1 MSFAAE
7 PYGVFVDD
15 LVSSLTGGVTREEFR
30 YPNLASPWQLAFRDD
45 HLPKTVRI
53 QGIVDGA
60 YTRFERDRD
69 FKVDA
74 QGFISWIADDG
85 AADEVDARRPDR
97 GSRFY
102 VSYERTPASR
112 HAPLLTDRNPGS
124 VLRTLA
130 ESFAREFAVISK
142 QMEKVY
148 KAGFL
153 ATAVDRDLDQVVAL
167 VGVHRRTQQYASGE
181 VVFNRDTPAPA
192 DIYIPAGTRI
202 STSDVPP
209 VTVETNEARTLRA
222 GSLSEAV
229 PVRSTSEGT
238 EGKALADSLT
248 VIHRPILGIQH
259 VTNPLDLGFV
269 GEKETDEGLRK
280 RAARALE
287 GSGASTIDAIVSALT
302 TIEGLREQ
310 DVKVTEDHVNHPGL
324 IKITI
329 AASLTT
335 AQAVRAAELINEAR
349 PAGIK
354 VLHNLNTT
362 PQVSVPAL
370 LEDDSGPAEEAPA
383 AGTSEDV
390 WFPLAIRIK
399 VIPTVAALTT
409 EEKKTLSD
417 KVAAAVSDAVGELGI
432 GDPVIYNA
440 LVAVAMTPDGVKDV
454 LLEVYP
460 LGAAS
465 GRSNIIIPQTS
476 RARLD
481 SADLSAGTIGALVAL
496 DLSAN
501 ILLKGRLLLQDEDQA
516 VAFARDDIST
526 KLGAWLGL
534 GQATIEQ
541 PLLLGQLPS
550 NDDYEVT
557 DLTYNAEFVEQG
569 LVLLV
574 DNPTLALDADQQ
586 PWLRTLKIAEV
597 QRAD

>member
-30 YPNLASPWQLAFRDD
+30 YPYLGSPWQLAFRDD
-45 HLPKTVRI
+45 HLLKTVRI
-53 QGIVDGA
+53 HGIVDGD

-69 FKVDA
+69 FKVDSE
-74 QGFISWIADDG
+74 GYISWIADEGEDAKG
-85 AADEVDARRPDR
+85 DARRPDP

-102 VSYERTPASR
+102 VSYERRPENR
-112 HAPLLTDRNPGS
+112 PAPLLTDRNPGS

-130 ESFAREFAVISK
+130 ESFAREFAVVSN

-153 ATAVDRDLDQVVAL
+153 ATAEDRDLDQVAAL
-167 VGVHRRTQQYASGE
+167 VGIRRRTQQYASGE
-181 VVFNRDTPAPA
+181 VVFSRDTPAPA
-192 DIYIPAGTRI
+192 DINIPAGTRI

-209 VTVETNEARTLRA
+209 VTVETSEARTLRA

-229 PVRSTSEGT
+229 PVRATIEGT
-238 EGKALADSLT
+238 AGKALADTLT
-248 VIHRPILGIQH
+248 VIHRPILGIQR
-259 VTNPLDLGFV
+259 VTNPQDLGFV
-269 GEKETDEGLRK
+269 GAKESDEGLRK

-287 GSGASTIDAIVSALT
+287 GSGAATIDAIVAALT

-329 AASLTT
+329 AASLTA
-335 AQAVRAAELINEAR
+335 AQAARAEQLINESR

-354 VLHNLNTT
+354 VLHNLKTT
-362 PQVSVPAL
+362 PAVSVPAL
-370 LEDDSGPAEEAPA
+370 LEEDSGPAAEPPA
-383 AGTSEDV
+383 SGTSEEA
-390 WFPLAIRIK
+390 WFPLAMNIK
-399 VIPTVAALTT
+399 VIPAVATLTA
-409 EEKKTLSD
+409 EEKKSLSD
-417 KVAAAVSDAVGELGI
+417 KVAAAVSSAVGELGI

-440 LVAVAMTPDGVKDV
+440 LVAVAMSQEGVKDV
-454 LLEVYP
+454 FLEVFP
-460 LGAAS
+460 LGAGS
-465 GRSNIIIPQTS
+465 GRSNIIVPPTS

-481 SADLSAGTIGALVAL
+481 AADLSAATIGALVAL
-496 DLSAN
+496 DLSAK
-501 ILLKGRLLLQDEDQA
+501 IQLKGRLLLQDEDQA

-526 KLGAWLGL
+526 KLGAWLSL
-534 GQATIEQ
+534 GQAAVEQ
-541 PLLLGQLPS
+541 TLLVGQLPP

-557 DLTYNAEFVEQG
+557 DLTYSAEYVEQG

-574 DNPTLALDADQQ
+574 DNPALALEADQQ

-597 QRAD
+597 QRAE

>member
-15 LVSSLTGGVTREEFR
+15 LVSSLTGGVTREEYR
-30 YPNLASPWQLAFRDD
+30 YPNPGSPWQLAFRGD
-45 HLPKTVRI
+45 HIPKTIRI

-69 FKVDA
+69 FKIDT
-74 QGFISWIADDG
+74 QGVISWIADDS
-85 AADEVDARRPDR
+85 AQEALDARRPDR

-102 VSYERTPASR
+102 VSYERKPESR

-130 ESFAREFAVISK
+130 ESFAREFTVISK

-153 ATAVDRDLDQVVAL
+153 ETADDRDLDQVVAL
-167 VGVHRRTQQYASGE
+167 VGVKRRTQQYASGE
-181 VVFNRDTPAPA
+181 VVFSRDTPAPA
-192 DIYIPAGTRI
+192 DINIPAGTLI
-202 STSDVPP
+202 STGDVPP
-209 VTVETNEARTLRA
+209 VTVETSEARTLRA

-229 PVRSTSEGT
+229 PVRATIEGT
-238 EGKALADSLT
+238 AGKALADSLT

-259 VTNPLDLGFV
+259 VNNPLDLGFV
-269 GEKETDEGLRK
+269 GEKETDAGLRK

-329 AASLTT
+329 AAPLTT
-335 AQAVRAAELINEAR
+335 AQAVRAASLINEAR

-354 VLHNLNTT
+354 VLHNLVTS
-362 PQVSVPAL
+362 PEISVPAL
-370 LEDDSGPAEEAPA
+370 IEEESGPAEEPPG

-390 WFPLAIRIK
+390 WFPVAMRIK
-399 VIPTVAALTT
+399 VIPTVAALTA
-409 EEKKTLSD
+409 EEKKTLSEA
-417 KVAAAVSDAVGELGI
+417 VASAVSSAVAELGI

-440 LVAVAMTPDGVKDV
+440 LVAVAMTQDGVKDV
-454 LLEVYP
+454 LLDIYP
-460 LGAAS
+460 RGAGS
-465 GRSNIIIPQTS
+465 GRSNIIVPPTS

-481 SADLSAGTIGALVAL
+481 AADVSADTIGALVAL
-496 DLSAN
+496 DLSVK
-501 ILLKGRLLLQDEDQA
+501 IQLKGRLLLQDEDQA
-516 VAFARDDIST
+516 VAFVRDDIST
-526 KLGAWLGL
+526 ELGAWLGL
-534 GQATIEQ
+534 GQTAIE
-541 PLLLGQLPS
+541 PSLLLGQLPP

-557 DLTYNAEFVEQG
+557 DLTYNVEFVEQG

-574 DNPTLALDADQQ
+574 DSPSVTLEADQQ
-586 PWLRTLKIAEV
+586 PWLRTLKITEV